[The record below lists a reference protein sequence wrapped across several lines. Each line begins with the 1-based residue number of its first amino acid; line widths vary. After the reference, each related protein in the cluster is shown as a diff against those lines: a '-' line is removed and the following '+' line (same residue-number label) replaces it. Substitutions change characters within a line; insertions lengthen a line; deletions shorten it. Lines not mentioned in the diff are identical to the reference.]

1 MFAARRGSGHR
12 HQGRQFMAEPSAVPS
27 DFLGAIKKHAR
38 LALIIGILMVICG
51 VLAIASPLAAGVYV
65 TILVGLMLAFG
76 GIAQCFLAFR
86 AGAFG
91 KGLMIFIV
99 GALTAVAG
107 FFLFNQPLEGLVSI
121 TLLLAAYFVV
131 TGIFELISAFQM
143 RPAGGWG
150 LMLFNGVVTLLLGIM
165 IWSQFP
171 LSGVWAV
178 GILFGVKLIM
188 SGWALISIGRSVRGA
203 TDASA

>member
-1 MFAARRGSGHR
+1 MS
-12 HQGRQFMAEPSAVPS
+12 EPSPVPS
-27 DFLGAIKKHAR
+27 GLHDGIKNNAR
-38 LALIIGILMVICG
+38 LAVIIGILMVICG
-51 VLAIASPLAAGVYV
+51 VLAIGSPLAAGVYV
-65 TILVGLMLAFG
+65 TIFVGVMLAFG
-76 GIAQCFLAFR
+76 GIAQCFLAFQ

-91 KGLMIFIV
+91 KGLLLFVV

-107 FFLFNQPLEGLVSI
+107 FYLFNQPLEGLVSI
-121 TLLLAAYFVV
+121 TLLLAAYFIV

-150 LMLFNGVVTLLLGIM
+150 LMLINGIVTLLLGIM

-171 LSGVWAV
+171 LSGAWAV

-188 SGWALISIGRSVRGA
+188 SGWALIFVGRTVRGA
-203 TDASA
+203 AKSAT